1 MNESSSVMK
10 DFVSKAAA
18 VSGKFNDRTLNQIH
32 FFNNPGGTLKLSVK
46 SGDLGATLASLGI
59 IGHQTGNWE

>member
-10 DFVSKAAA
+10 VFVSKAAA
-18 VSGKFNDRTLNQIH
+18 VSGKFNDRSQEQIH

-46 SGDLGATLASLGI
+46 SGDFGGETGQFRHNMASKR
-59 IGHQTGNWE
+59 